1 MYEII
6 TGTLCYGFA
15 TCKMFVLSV
24 FSSGQGDSVES
35 RSLVIKD
42 VLLIS
47 LLKVRALP
55 IVCDELFSTTKP
67 YTNIFDC
74 FKQFYLSAI

>member
-15 TCKMFVLSV
+15 TCKLLVLSV

-35 RSLVIKD
+35 RSPVIKD

-47 LLKVRALP
+47 LLKV
-55 IVCDELFSTTKP
+55 
-67 YTNIFDC
+67 
-74 FKQFYLSAI
+74 